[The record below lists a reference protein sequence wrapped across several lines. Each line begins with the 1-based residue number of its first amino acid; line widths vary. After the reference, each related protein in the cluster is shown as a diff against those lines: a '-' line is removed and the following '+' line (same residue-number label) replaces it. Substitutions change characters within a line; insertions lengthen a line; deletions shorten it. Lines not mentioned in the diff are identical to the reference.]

1 MQDLNALPLP
11 DLYAE
16 VSAGGL
22 VRRLIVLARDEDLGP
37 QRRDVPPA
45 CLGLIDAPVTA
56 RLVAREA
63 GVAAGL
69 GALGEVLRAYGGATR
84 AEVTGQDAKPFRPG
98 EALATLR
105 GPAGEVLA
113 AERTLLNLLSRL
125 CGVATLTA
133 RFVAAAGN
141 PRVRVLDTRKT
152 TPGLRALEKYAV
164 RCGGGFCHRMGL
176 YDGALIKDNHLAAV
190 SAGLA
195 DRLADAARR
204 ARAMGGVR
212 FVEVEVDSLAQLD
225 GALSVEPGLIDI
237 VLLDNMAVES
247 LREAARRRSAARPGL
262 LLEASG
268 GVTLETIRA
277 IAASGVDRVSV
288 GALTH
293 QARSIDLGLD
303 VEAEARGG

>member
-1 MQDLNALPLP
+1 MGIAATPI
-11 DLYAE
+11 
-16 VSAGGL
+16 S
-22 VRRLIVLARDEDLGP
+22 
-37 QRRDVPPA
+37 
-45 CLGLIDAPVTA
+45 A

-63 GVAAGL
+63 GVSAGL
-69 GALGEVLRAYGGATR
+69 AALGEVLRAFGGASR
-84 AEVTGQDAKPFRPG
+84 AEALGRDGAPFRAG
-98 EALATLR
+98 ETLATLR

-133 RFVAAAGN
+133 RYVAGAAN

-152 TPGLRALEKYAV
+152 TPGLRRLEKYAV

-176 YDGALIKDNHLAAV
+176 YDGALIKDNHLADVGGA
-190 SAGLA
+190 LTE
-195 DRLADAARR
+195 RLADAARR
-204 ARAMGGVR
+204 ARAMGDLR
-212 FVEVEVDSLAQLD
+212 FVEVEVDSLGQLD
-225 GALSVEPGLIDI
+225 AALSVEAGLIDI
-237 VLLDNMAVES
+237 VLLDNMPVAR
-247 LREAARRRSAARPGL
+247 LREAARRRDTARPGI

-293 QARSIDLGLD
+293 QARSVDLGLD
-303 VEAEARGG
+303 VEAAQPGRSEAPLNR